1 MGVRAVAMVLLQ
13 LYNGEVGG
21 KKFLLSVD
29 KDCTYRDLFKLMASK
44 LELDSPTL
52 AGYAVSQLA
61 SRDGAATRNLAI
73 SDNQLD
79 LQRSGG
85 GIYVWIRPG
94 DQPEPEPE
102 PEPESEPES
111 EPEKKPEPVQQ
122 RRQSE
127 PAAEA
132 AAPPPKQAQPA
143 SAISPKPMMAARD
156 SGAPPVHAPTEKIS
170 HFADTA
176 APSGRLGGARSP
188 ALSIRTEEYDVE
200 YGKCC
205 PMADAVN
212 DPRYPVRYATTR
224 NDPHSQPRVTTLRKP
239 NGAKNWRSECLR
251 EGYSW
256 TTCGKYHGM
265 AEYGEKFNR
274 TGRFKNVEAYP
285 RFAGLSEEAQIK
297 QIFKETIRAREKN
310 ATKSGGSPRSRK
322 AVEETDRLLMSAL
335 KSSKQAH

>member
-1 MGVRAVAMVLLQ
+1 MGGRFAMVLLQ

-29 KDCTYRDLFKLMASK
+29 KDCPYRDLFKLMASK

-94 DQPEPEPE
+94 DQ
-102 PEPESEPES
+102 
-111 EPEKKPEPVQQ
+111 PEPVQQ

-239 NGAKNWRSECLR
+239 NGAKNW
-251 EGYSW
+251 
-256 TTCGKYHGM
+256 
-265 AEYGEKFNR
+265 
-274 TGRFKNVEAYP
+274 
-285 RFAGLSEEAQIK
+285 
-297 QIFKETIRAREKN
+297 
-310 ATKSGGSPRSRK
+310 
-322 AVEETDRLLMSAL
+322 
-335 KSSKQAH
+335 